1 MSQASLKAVIL
12 KALDATADAVYLVDR
27 TSMKIVHVNDAAC
40 RMQSLT
46 REQLIARGPM
56 GALAMSRA

>member
-40 RMQSLT
+40 RMHSLT